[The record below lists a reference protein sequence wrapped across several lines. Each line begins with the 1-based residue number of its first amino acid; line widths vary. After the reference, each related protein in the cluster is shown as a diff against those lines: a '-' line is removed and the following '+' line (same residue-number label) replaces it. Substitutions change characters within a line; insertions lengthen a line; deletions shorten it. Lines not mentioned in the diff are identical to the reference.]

1 MRPEK
6 KYLVDEV
13 GTHLDKSSYV
23 YLTNYNRI
31 TVDETA
37 DLRSRLTKEGAEF
50 HVVKNSILNIAAKER
65 EFPDLSEH
73 LTGPVAII
81 VGGDN
86 PSGVAKVLKQF
97 FKEKEKVELKG
108 GVLEDR
114 ALTSAEIEQ
123 LASLPSLEVLRA
135 QLLGLLN
142 QPASQMVQVLAA
154 VPRSMVQVLQAKVT
168 EEESGS

>member
-6 KYLVDEV
+6 KYLVEEV
-13 GTHLDKSSYV
+13 ASHLDKSSYV
-23 YLTNYNRI
+23 YLANYNRI

-37 DLRSRLTKEGAEF
+37 DLRSRLTKEDAEF
-50 HVVKNSILNIAAKER
+50 HVVKNSVLNIAAKER
-65 EFPDLSEH
+65 NYPDLSEH
-73 LTGPVAII
+73 LAGPVAII
-81 VGGDN
+81 VGGSN
-86 PSGVAKVLKQF
+86 PSGVAKVLKDF

-114 ALTSAEIEQ
+114 ALTRGEIEQ

-135 QLLGLLN
+135 QLLGLFN

-154 VPRSMVQVLQAKVT
+154 VPRSMVQVLQAKVPN
-168 EEESGS
+168 EEPTS

>member
-13 GTHLDKSSYV
+13 SDHLGKSDYV
-23 YLTNYNRI
+23 YLANYSRI

-37 DLRSRLTKEGAEF
+37 ELRAKLRNEGAEF
-50 HVVKNSILNIAAKER
+50 HVVKNSALNVAAKER
-65 EFPDLSEH
+65 EMPDLGEH

-81 VGGDN
+81 VGGNN
-86 PSGVAKVLKQF
+86 PSGVAKVMKGF
-97 FKEKEKVELKG
+97 FKEKEKVELKA

-114 ALTSAEIEQ
+114 LLTPEEISELAE
-123 LASLPSLEVLRA
+123 LPSLEVLRA

-154 VPRSMVQVLQAKVT
+154 VPRAMVQVLQAKVDADQ
-168 EEESGS
+168 G

>member
-1 MRPEK
+1 MRHYK
-6 KYLVDEV
+6 LYLVDDV
-13 GTHLDKSSYV
+13 RIHLDKSSSV

>member
-6 KYLVDEV
+6 QFLVEEV
-13 GTHLDKSSYV
+13 GSHLDKSDYV
-23 YLTNYNRI
+23 YLTNYDRI

-37 DLRSRLTKEGAEF
+37 DLRSRLIKEGAEF
-50 HVVKNSILNIAAKER
+50 HVVKNSILNIAAKAR
-65 EFPDLSEH
+65 EYPDLGEH
-73 LTGPVAII
+73 LNGPVAII

-86 PSGVAKVLKQF
+86 PSGVAKVLQDF

-114 ALTSAEIEQ
+114 ALTREEIDQ
-123 LASLPSLEVLRA
+123 LAKLPGMEVLRA

-142 QPASQMVQVLAA
+142 QPASLTVQVLAA
-154 VPRSMVQVLQAKVT
+154 VPRSMVQVLQAKAT
-168 EEESGS
+168 EEGS